1 MFKLIAA
8 LVLSLSSIVAVVVV
22 APPSIWGGGPGGP
35 KGGSFKAPE
44 IDPASAVSA
53 LTLLL
58 GGMAVLRSRTAAGAR
73 VSVKR

>member
-8 LVLSLSSIVAVVVV
+8 LILSLSSIVTVVVV
-22 APPSIWGGGPGGP
+22 APPSIWGGGHGG
-35 KGGSFKAPE
+35 GGNSFKAPE

-58 GGMAVLRSRTAAGAR
+58 GGVLVLRSRTAATAR
-73 VSVKR
+73 VSVKG

>member
-1 MFKLIAA
+1 MFKLLAA
-8 LVLSLSSIVAVVVV
+8 LILSLSSIVTVVVV
-22 APPSIWGGGPGGP
+22 APPSSWGGDHGGS

-58 GGMAVLRSRTAAGAR
+58 GGVAVLRSRTAATGR
-73 VSVKR
+73 ISVKR